1 MPSPVGHSIA
11 GLAVALISP
20 KKKNRQVL
28 FLAIFCVIFATVPD
42 IDFIPGLLMNRPAL
56 FHGDF
61 THSIGFAFVI
71 SAVAAVILRL
81 KGLSIL
87 STFTLG
93 FTSYLTHLLLD
104 LFNPDGRP
112 PYGIP
117 LLWPISETYYLSP
130 WTMFTG
136 VQHASSTSTTTLDFL
151 KQVITYHNIKAI
163 GVEILLLTPILFLV
177 KWLQHKLA
185 LKARK
190 IRSEGLWKENRAK
203 IQ

>member
-1 MPSPVGHSIA
+1 MPSPVGHTIA
-11 GLAVALISP
+11 GLAVALISQ
-20 KKKNRQVL
+20 KRKNRRY
-28 FLAIFCVIFATVPD
+28 IFPIILCVFFATVPD
-42 IDFIPGLLMNRPAL
+42 FDFIPGLLMNRPAL
-56 FHGDF
+56 FHGDL

-71 SAVAAVILRL
+71 SAVAAVSLRL

-151 KQVITYHNIKAI
+151 RQVITFHNIKAI
-163 GVEILLLTPILFLV
+163 GVEILLVTPISILII
-177 KWLQHKLA
+177 WLRHKYA
-185 LKARK
+185 SKAGK
-190 IRSEGLWKENRAK
+190 IRSEGVWKENRAK
-203 IQ
+203 MQ